1 MTETPKERPI
11 LFSAETV
18 RAILERRK
26 TQTRRVIGLAEINK
40 NPDWHSA
47 AYQNGDGDW
56 VFWYPDRP
64 GLADFTLKAYPRGSR
79 DGIKCPYG
87 KPGDLLWVRETFQIW
102 QSWGSVGDEWIGD
115 EVLEVDGRL
124 PHDEPQWHKD
134 NYYHTAYKADDPDV
148 CQWWRPSIFMPRWA
162 SRITLEV
169 TDIGVERLQHISITD
184 IEKEGFYKF
193 SGNPHDE
200 GSYIYQF
207 VNLWDSINAKRGYPW
222 DSNPW
227 VWKIEFKMLENEAA
241 DEPNA

>member
-11 LFSAETV
+11 LFSAEMV

-87 KPGDLLWVRETFQIW
+87 KPGDLLWVRETFGVQLEPDDEHPHGYVIYRADLPTDSSF
-102 QSWGSVGDEWIGD
+102 QYEGGGS
-115 EVLEVDGRL
+115 
-124 PHDEPQWHKD
+124 
-134 NYYHTAYKADDPDV
+134 A
-148 CQWWRPSIFMPRWA
+148 WRPSIFMPRWA
-162 SRITLEV
+162 SRITLEITNV
-169 TDIGVERLQHISITD
+169 SVERLHDIS
-184 IEKEGFYKF
+184 EKDCNAEGVPYFDGVFAYAKISPMSVFERLLYYQGKF
-193 SGNPHDE
+193 KE
-200 GSYIYQF
+200 
-207 VNLWDSINAKRGYPW
+207 LWDSINAKRGYPW

-227 VWKIEFKMLENEAA
+227 VWVVEFVSQNMHEISE
-241 DEPNA
+241 